1 MTIQDILKKLFLP
14 ITDNDGD
21 AETLAYA
28 VLDDV
33 LDKLPTTITD
43 ENAEQ
48 ETQIALTQLLMD
60 KFVK

>member
-14 ITDNDGD
+14 ITDNEGD

-33 LDKLPTTITD
+33 LDKMPTAITYED
-43 ENAEQ
+43 AEQ
-48 ETQIALTQLLMD
+48 ETQIALTQLLID

>member
-14 ITDNDGD
+14 ITDNEGD

-33 LDKLPTTITD
+33 LANMPTTITD
-43 ENAEQ
+43 EDAEQ
-48 ETQIALTQLLMD
+48 ETQIALTQLLRD

>member
-1 MTIQDILKKLFLP
+1 MNVQDILKKLFLS

-28 VLDDV
+28 VLDEV

-43 ENAEQ
+43 EDAEQ

>member
-14 ITDNDGD
+14 ITDNEGD

-33 LDKLPTTITD
+33 LAKMPTTITD
-43 ENAEQ
+43 EDAEQ
-48 ETQIALTQLLMD
+48 ETQIALTQVLMD